1 MGLDMTLRGHHYN
14 TAYKDDVPRPKLDD
28 KYDIESMNVDLGY
41 WRKHADLHGYIV
53 KTFAKG
59 VDECQKIELSEK
71 DLDKIIMAIRED
83 KLVKDHSGFFFGN
96 STENGYYEKEEKD
109 NAISTFERAKT
120 FLKEGEKMIKE
131 CNLFMH
137 PRYVY
142 YQASW

>member
-1 MGLDMTLRGHHYN
+1 M
-14 TAYKDDVPRPKLDD
+14 
-28 KYDIESMNVDLGY
+28 
-41 WRKHADLHGYIV
+41 
-53 KTFAKG
+53 
-59 VDECQKIELSEK
+59 
-71 DLDKIIMAIRED
+71 KIILAIQNN
-83 KLVKDHSGFFFGN
+83 KLKKDHSGFFFGN